1 MPLSAGTRI
10 GPYEIVAPLGAGGM
24 GEVYRA
30 RDSKLGREVALK
42 VLPAALANDAN
53 YMARFQREAQA
64 LAALNHPNI
73 AAIYGL
79 EDRAIIMELVEGQTL
94 DQRISAGAIPVAE
107 ALSIARQIA
116 DALEAA
122 HEKGIVHRDLKPANV
137 KMTPEGVVK
146 VLDFGLAT
154 AVQHQQSSDP
164 ANSPTLTMAMTQEG
178 IIMGTAGYMS
188 PEQASGRL
196 VDKRAD
202 IFSFG
207 VLLWEMLSGRKLFE
221 GETVSHTLAHVLTAQ
236 PDWSALPSSTTPP
249 ALPREGPQ
257 EAPSRHRRRLGNPRR
272 AGSSRGSGHPASGCA
287 AALVAVGNRGGVGNP
302 HGRPRLHRLP
312 SRFRTTATR
321 ATLAAAARKSD
332 LRAAQPSHAISGRA

>member
-1 MPLSAGTRI
+1 MIRHPCPSPLEPGSVLTRSSPHSA
-10 GPYEIVAPLGAGGM
+10 PVAW
-24 GEVYRA
+24 VKCTA

-146 VLDFGLAT
+146 VLDFGPRKA
-154 AVQHQQSSDP
+154 
-164 ANSPTLTMAMTQEG
+164 
-178 IIMGTAGYMS
+178 
-188 PEQASGRL
+188 
-196 VDKRAD
+196 
-202 IFSFG
+202 
-207 VLLWEMLSGRKLFE
+207 LS
-221 GETVSHTLAHVLTAQ
+221 
-236 PDWSALPSSTTPP
+236 W
-249 ALPREGPQ
+249 
-257 EAPSRHRRRLGNPRR
+257 AP
-272 AGSSRGSGHPASGCA
+272 
-287 AALVAVGNRGGVGNP
+287 
-302 HGRPRLHRLP
+302 
-312 SRFRTTATR
+312 R
-321 ATLAAAARKSD
+321 AT
-332 LRAAQPSHAISGRA
+332 